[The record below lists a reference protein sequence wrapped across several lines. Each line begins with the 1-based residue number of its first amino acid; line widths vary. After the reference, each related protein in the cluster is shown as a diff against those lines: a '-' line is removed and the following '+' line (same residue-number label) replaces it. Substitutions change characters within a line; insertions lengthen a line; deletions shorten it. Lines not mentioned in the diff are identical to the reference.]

1 MRADTSLSY
10 RQLLLIPDLKALLLA
25 AGLSRLAAR
34 MFTLVIVLYAL
45 DRFGSPAIAGFL
57 SFAAVAPGLVA
68 SPFAGVLLDRIGAR
82 RSVILDM
89 AASALFVIGLAAAD
103 RLALASL
110 PVLATLVTLYS
121 LTSPLSAAGIRTLL
135 PRLVPEAARDRANA
149 LDTALYAATD
159 VAGPT
164 LAGLLVAT
172 TGPVIAL
179 LAIALVLAA
188 ATACLLRL
196 HDRDEGLA
204 PARSAGFLGD
214 ALEGLMHVVRDAS
227 LRGLA
232 ISYALYQITWGA
244 LVVLVPVTV
253 EDLASPLS
261 HDAMSGF
268 VFTAAAIAGGLGA
281 IAAGQFRLVGRELSA
296 MTLGMLVTAGAIW
309 PLAPHF
315 GLAGLVI
322 GVMLAGFA
330 EGPVDVGLLT
340 LRQQRTAPRRLGR
353 VLSISISLNISGF
366 PIGAAL
372 AGWLASTSLPLAYAG
387 AALASALGALASY
400 VLIPKKHEAS
410 S

>member
-10 RQLLLIPDLKALLLA
+10 RQLLVIPDLKALLLA
-25 AGLSRLAAR
+25 TGLSRLAAR

-57 SFAAVAPGLVA
+57 SFAAVAPGLLA

-110 PVLATLVTLYS
+110 PVLAALVTLYS

-159 VAGPT
+159 VTGPA

-172 TGPVIAL
+172 MGPVIAL

-188 ATACLLRL
+188 ATARLLRL
-196 HDRDEGLA
+196 HDRDEELA
-204 PARSAGFLGD
+204 SARPAGFLGD
-214 ALEGLMHVVRDAS
+214 ALEGLMHVIRNAS

-232 ISYALYQITWGA
+232 ISYALYQVTWGA
-244 LVVLVPVTV
+244 LVVLGPVTV
-253 EDLASPLS
+253 EDLATPLS

-268 VFTAAAIAGGLGA
+268 VFTAAATAGGLGA
-281 IAAGQFRLVGRELSA
+281 IAAGQFRLVGRELLA
-296 MTLGMLVTAGAIW
+296 MTLGMLVTAAAIW
-309 PLAPHF
+309 PLVPHF
-315 GLAGLVI
+315 GLAGLVT

-340 LRQQRTAPRRLGR
+340 LRQQRTEPRRLGR
-353 VLSISISLNISGF
+353 VLSISISLNVSGF

-372 AGWLASTSLPLAYAG
+372 AGWLASTSLPLAYGG
-387 AALASALGALASY
+387 AALASALGALAAH
-400 VLIPKKHEAS
+400 VLIPKKHEA
-410 S
+410 

>member
-10 RQLLLIPDLKALLLA
+10 RQLLVIPDLKALLLA
-25 AGLSRLAAR
+25 TGLSRLAAR

-57 SFAAVAPGLVA
+57 SFAAVAPGLLA

-89 AASALFVIGLAAAD
+89 AASAVFVIGLAAAD

-110 PVLATLVTLYS
+110 PVLAALVTLYS

-159 VAGPT
+159 VTGPA

-172 TGPVIAL
+172 MGPVIAL

-188 ATACLLRL
+188 ATARLLRL
-196 HDRDEGLA
+196 HDRDEELA
-204 PARSAGFLGD
+204 SARPAGFLGD
-214 ALEGLMHVVRDAS
+214 ALEGLMHVIRNAS

-232 ISYALYQITWGA
+232 ISYALYQVTWGA

-253 EDLASPLS
+253 EDLATPLS

-268 VFTAAAIAGGLGA
+268 VFTAAATAGGLGA
-281 IAAGQFRLVGRELSA
+281 IAAGQFRLVGRELLA
-296 MTLGMLVTAGAIW
+296 MTLGMLVTAAAIW
-309 PLAPHF
+309 PLVPHF
-315 GLAGLVI
+315 GLAGLVT

-340 LRQQRTAPRRLGR
+340 LRQQRTEPRRLGR
-353 VLSISISLNISGF
+353 VLSISISLNVSGF

-372 AGWLASTSLPLAYAG
+372 AGWLASTSLPLAYGG
-387 AALASALGALASY
+387 AALASALGALAAH
-400 VLIPKKHEAS
+400 VLIPKKHEA
-410 S
+410 

>member
-10 RQLLLIPDLKALLLA
+10 RQLLVIPDLKALLLA
-25 AGLSRLAAR
+25 TGLSRLAAR

-57 SFAAVAPGLVA
+57 SFAAVAPGLLA

-89 AASALFVIGLAAAD
+89 AASAVFVIGLAAAD

-110 PVLATLVTLYS
+110 PVLAALVTLYS

-159 VAGPT
+159 VTGPA

-172 TGPVIAL
+172 MGPVIAL

-188 ATACLLRL
+188 ATARLLRL
-196 HDRDEGLA
+196 HDRDEELA
-204 PARSAGFLGD
+204 SARPAGFLGD
-214 ALEGLMHVVRDAS
+214 ALEGLMHVIRNAS

-232 ISYALYQITWGA
+232 ISYALYQVTWGA
-244 LVVLVPVTV
+244 LVVLGPVTV
-253 EDLASPLS
+253 EDLATPLS

-268 VFTAAAIAGGLGA
+268 VFAAAATAGGLGA
-281 IAAGQFRLVGRELSA
+281 IAAGQFRLVGRELLA
-296 MTLGMLVTAGAIW
+296 MTLGMLVTAAAIW
-309 PLAPHF
+309 PLVPHF
-315 GLAGLVI
+315 GLAGLVT

-340 LRQQRTAPRRLGR
+340 LRQQRTEPRRLGR
-353 VLSISISLNISGF
+353 VLSISISLNVSGF

-387 AALASALGALASY
+387 AALASALGALAAH
-400 VLIPKKHEAS
+400 VLIPKKHEA
-410 S
+410 